1 MLSFLSIRNIV
12 LIEKIDINF
21 EQGLC
26 VLTGET
32 GAGKSI
38 ILDSLGLVLGNR
50 ANYSLRP
57 KNQFETKVT
66 AVFSNIQDLEI
77 EKILRENGIDLKDE
91 IILKRSLTS
100 DGKSKSFIN
109 DNLVSLSTLKNI
121 GDKLVEVESQFSE
134 QGLLN
139 TSSHIKVLDEFG
151 NYNNLIIDL
160 NKSWDVLQEKT
171 LKLKTMQNLKIKI
184 NENKELYNFYLN
196 ELSNLNPSES
206 EYPKL
211 LKAKELLVNSKKIMS
226 SSLIVLDNFF
236 SENNRNIENLM
247 ISSIKELEKI
257 NKFVGKDCEKIINTI
272 DDFLVNMVDLKNT
285 INSFCENNDQDGK
298 KLESLEDRIFEY
310 VRLAKKHNCQESDLI
325 HKKNSIELEL
335 QSLEDESKDLKKI
348 ILEKEQA
355 EKIFNDIANEVS
367 LKRIENAKKMDEQI
381 NLELPDLKLDGAT
394 FKTCIEQSEK
404 PKRDGIDDIKF
415 LIKTNPKSELG
426 HFNKI
431 TSGGELCRF
440 ALAIKVVSSKIK
452 KNSIVFDEV
461 DSGIGGSVASA
472 VGEKLNRLGK
482 TKQIIVVTHS
492 PQVAALGNQHYKV
505 SKIMESGVNITKIE
519 KLDNNKKILEI
530 ARMLSG
536 KEITSEAEEAAKILI
551 NTT

>member
-12 LIEKIDINF
+12 LIEKIDIDFN
-21 EQGLC
+21 QGLC

-57 KNQFETKVT
+57 KNKFETTVS
-66 AVFSNIQDLEI
+66 AVFSNIEDSEI
-77 EKILRENGIDLKDE
+77 KEILSDQGINLKNE
-91 IILKRSLTS
+91 IILKRYLTA

-109 DNLVSLSTLKNI
+109 DNLVSLSILKNI

-151 NYNNLIIDL
+151 SYNNLIINL
-160 NKSWDVLQEKT
+160 NKSWEVLQEKT
-171 LKLKTMQNLKIKI
+171 QELEKIQNLKVKI
-184 NENKELYNFYLN
+184 NENKELYNFYLT
-196 ELSNLNPSES
+196 ELSKLNPGES
-206 EYPKL
+206 EYPQL
-211 LKAKELLVNSKKIMS
+211 LKEKELLVNSKKITD
-226 SSLIVLDNFF
+226 SSLIVLDNLF
-236 SENNRNIENLM
+236 SENHRNIENLL

-257 NKFVGKDCEKIINTI
+257 NKFVGEDCEKIISII
-272 DDFLVNMVDLKNT
+272 DNFLVNMPDLKNT
-285 INSFCENNDQDGK
+285 IDRFCNNNDQDGK

-310 VRLAKKHNCQESDLI
+310 VRLAKKHNCQETDLVD
-325 HKKNSIELEL
+325 KKNSIKAEL
-335 QSLEDESKDLKKI
+335 QSLEGEFEDFKKI
-348 ILEKEQA
+348 VSEKEQA
-355 EKIFNDIANEVS
+355 EKIFNDLANEVS
-367 LKRIENAKKMDEQI
+367 LKRIENAEKMDEQI
-381 NLELPDLKLDGAT
+381 NLELPDLKLDGAI
-394 FKTCIEQSEK
+394 FKTFIEKSEK
-404 PKRDGIDDIKF
+404 PSKDGIDDVKF

-426 HFNKI
+426 HLNKI
-431 TSGGELCRF
+431 SSGGELCRF
-440 ALAIKVVSSKIK
+440 ALAIKVVSSKTK

-505 SKIMESGVNITKIE
+505 SKILENGRNITKIE

-551 NTT
+551 STR